1 MKTGY
6 QYNQYKYLLA
16 KIKLN
21 EQIQMA
27 DRTNPAGT
35 LIKTLGN
42 SSSTH

>member
-6 QYNQYKYLLA
+6 QYNKYKYLLA
-16 KIKLN
+16 KTELN

-35 LIKTLGN
+35 LRKTLGN
-42 SSSTH
+42 SSSAH